1 MMYKLDEG
9 TMGLL
14 EEVLNMA
21 QRTVEIQYDLEIA
34 DSMQLVL
41 AEVAERFDIASSTVN
56 ELGEVTP
63 LRKGTPTLTLVDGG
77 RDTDT

>member
-1 MMYKLDEG
+1 MS
-9 TMGLL
+9 LL

-41 AEVAERFDIASSTVN
+41 AEVAERFNIASS
-56 ELGEVTP
+56 EVTDTGQVIP
-63 LRKGTPTLTLVDGG
+63 IKGPPTLTIVD
-77 RDTDT
+77 

>member
-1 MMYKLDEG
+1 MTQYQIDEV
-9 TMGLL
+9 TMSLL

-41 AEVAERFDIASSTVN
+41 AEVAERFNIASS
-56 ELGEVTP
+56 EVTDTGQVIP
-63 LRKGTPTLTLVDGG
+63 IKGPPTLTIVD
-77 RDTDT
+77 

>member
-1 MMYKLDEG
+1 MS
-9 TMGLL
+9 LL

-41 AEVAERFDIASSTVN
+41 AEVAERFNILSS
-56 ELGEVTP
+56 EVTDTGQVIP
-63 LRKGTPTLTLVDGG
+63 IKGPPTLTIVD
-77 RDTDT
+77 

>member
-1 MMYKLDEG
+1 MTQYQIDAT
-9 TMGLL
+9 TMSLL

-41 AEVAERFDIASSTVN
+41 AEVAERFNITSS
-56 ELGEVTP
+56 EVTETGQVIP
-63 LRKGTPTLTLVDGG
+63 IKGPPTLTIVD
-77 RDTDT
+77 

>member
-1 MMYKLDEG
+1 MTQYQIDEV
-9 TMGLL
+9 TMSLL

-41 AEVAERFDIASSTVN
+41 AEVAERFNIASS
-56 ELGEVTP
+56 EVTDTGQVIP
-63 LRKGTPTLTLVDGG
+63 IKGKPTLTIVD
-77 RDTDT
+77 

>member
-1 MMYKLDEG
+1 MTQYQIDDI
-9 TMGLL
+9 TMSLL

-41 AEVAERFDIASSTVN
+41 AEVAERFNIASS
-56 ELGEVTP
+56 EVTDTGQVIP
-63 LRKGTPTLTLVDGG
+63 IKGPPTLTIVD
-77 RDTDT
+77 

>member
-1 MMYKLDEG
+1 MYKLDQG

-21 QRTVEIQYDLEIA
+21 QRTVEIQYDPEIA

-41 AEVAERFDIASSTVN
+41 AEVAERFDIVASTV
-56 ELGEVTP
+56 EASGEVTP
-63 LRKGTPTLTLVDGG
+63 LRTGPPTLTVVDGG
-77 RDTDT
+77 RDTDA

>member
-1 MMYKLDEG
+1 MTQYQIDDI
-9 TMGLL
+9 TMSLL

-41 AEVAERFDIASSTVN
+41 AEVAERFNILSS
-56 ELGEVTP
+56 EVTDTGQVIP
-63 LRKGTPTLTLVDGG
+63 IKGPPTLTIVD
-77 RDTDT
+77 

>member
-1 MMYKLDEG
+1 MMYKLDQG

-41 AEVAERFDIASSTVN
+41 AEVAERFDIVSSTVN
-56 ELGEVTP
+56 ELGEITP
-63 LRKGTPTLTLVDGG
+63 LRKGPPNLTLVDGG

>member
-1 MMYKLDEG
+1 MYKLDEG

-21 QRTVEIQYDLEIA
+21 QRTVEIQYDAEIA

-41 AEVAERFDIASSTVN
+41 AEVAERFDIVASTVD
-56 ELGEVTP
+56 ESGQVTP
-63 LRKGTPTLTLVDGG
+63 LRKGTPNLTVVDGG
-77 RDTDT
+77 RDTDA

>member
-1 MMYKLDEG
+1 MS
-9 TMGLL
+9 LL

-41 AEVAERFDIASSTVN
+41 AEVAERFNITSS
-56 ELGEVTP
+56 EVTDTGQVIP
-63 LRKGTPTLTLVDGG
+63 IKGPPTLTIVD
-77 RDTDT
+77 

>member
-1 MMYKLDEG
+1 MTHYQIDEV
-9 TMGLL
+9 TMSLL

-41 AEVAERFDIASSTVN
+41 AEVAERFNIASS
-56 ELGEVTP
+56 EVTDTGQVIP
-63 LRKGTPTLTLVDGG
+63 IKGPPTLTIVD
-77 RDTDT
+77 

>member
-1 MMYKLDEG
+1 MYKLDEG

-21 QRTVEIQYDLEIA
+21 QRTVEIQYDPEIA

-41 AEVAERFDIASSTVN
+41 AEVAERFDIAASTVD
-56 ELGEVTP
+56 ESGAVTP
-63 LRKGTPTLTLVDGG
+63 LRKGTPNLTVVDGG
-77 RDTDT
+77 RDTDA